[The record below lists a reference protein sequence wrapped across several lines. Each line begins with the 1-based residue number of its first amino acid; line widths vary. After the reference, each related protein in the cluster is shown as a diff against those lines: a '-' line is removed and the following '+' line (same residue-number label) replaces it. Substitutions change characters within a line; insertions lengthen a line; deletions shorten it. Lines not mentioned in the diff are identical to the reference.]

1 MTLLNPKLS
10 IVKKIW
16 LLIKFT
22 NKHYEIQDIINCFLG
37 DMPLH
42 VYT

>member
-1 MTLLNPKLS
+1 MTLLNIKLS
-10 IVKKIW
+10 NLKKIC
-16 LLIKFT
+16 LLIKFIY
-22 NKHYEIQDIINCFLG
+22 KHYEIQDIIDCFLG